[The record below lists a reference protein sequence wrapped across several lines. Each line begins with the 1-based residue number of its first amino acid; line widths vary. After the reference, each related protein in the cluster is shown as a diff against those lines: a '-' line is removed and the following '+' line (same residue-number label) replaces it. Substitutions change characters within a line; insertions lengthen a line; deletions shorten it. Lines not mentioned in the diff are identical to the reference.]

1 MKKWNEISDISVKR
15 FLSHYE
21 DEVIYVIN
29 TGFQDKWMV
38 INEDAH
44 ERTLGTAFIGTK
56 IEVEQEFDIKL

>member
-1 MKKWNEISDISVKR
+1 MKKWNEMSDISVKR
-15 FLSHYE
+15 FISCYE

-44 ERTLGTAFIGTK
+44 EMTLGTTFIGTMV
-56 IEVEQEFDIKL
+56 EVEQKFDIKL